1 MNVSPKILWVYFF
14 VLSSLF
20 VLVSCVEDEKTM
32 SSNDSGKN
40 MVTADSVVYLAGGCF
55 WG

>member
-20 VLVSCVEDEKTM
+20 VLVSCVEAEKTM